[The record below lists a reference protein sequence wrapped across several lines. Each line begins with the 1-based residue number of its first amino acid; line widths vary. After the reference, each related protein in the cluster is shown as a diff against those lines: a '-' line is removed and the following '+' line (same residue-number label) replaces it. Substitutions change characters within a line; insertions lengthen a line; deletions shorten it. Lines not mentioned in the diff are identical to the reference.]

1 MPRLLAVGHVTWD
14 RREGDDVLGGAVTY
28 AALTARALG
37 WDAAALTCAGPDF
50 EPERDLPGVRVF
62 LHRSSATTRFQ
73 NLYGPSMERH
83 QVLSSRADD
92 IELLPLPEEWRSP
105 DVLLLGPVAAEV
117 GPGVARTFEAEVV
130 GALAQGWLRK
140 VDSRGNVSAREWESP
155 GADLAGVHAVFV
167 SQHDLA
173 RGAPPA
179 SSLLAYVPMVALTRG
194 WEGLTLLTRTSV
206 HEVPSLPRQEVD
218 PTGAGDV
225 FAAAFLVRYHEA
237 GDPLEAAAFGACAA
251 SCAVEG
257 VGASALGNREEV
269 LRRLALRDRLIEE
282 GEWDE

>member
-1 MPRLLAVGHVTWD
+1 MPRLLVVGHVTWD
-14 RREGDDVLGGAVTY
+14 RREGSDVLGGAVTY

-37 WDAAALTCAGPDF
+37 WDAAVLTCAGPDF
-50 EPERDLPGVRVF
+50 EPERDLPGVQVF

-92 IELLPLPEEWRSP
+92 IDLLPLPDEWRDP

-117 GPGVARTFEAEVV
+117 GPGAARPFEAEVV
-130 GALAQGWLRK
+130 GALAQGWLRQ
-140 VDSRGNVSAREWESP
+140 VDSQGNVSPREWESP

-179 SSLLAYVPMVALTRG
+179 SSLLAYVPLVALTRG

-237 GDPLEAAAFGACAA
+237 RDPLEAAAFGACAA

-269 LRRLALRDRLIEE
+269 LRRLALRERLIEE